1 MKFVTISMTSWLE
14 WWYWQSEDNRR
25 MVGSVEWKSWYNN
38 VGDWTYQSIAIP
50 TLSFQMLPMT

>member
-1 MKFVTISMTSWLE
+1 MTSWLE

-25 MVGSVEWKSWYNN
+25 MVASVEWKSWYNN